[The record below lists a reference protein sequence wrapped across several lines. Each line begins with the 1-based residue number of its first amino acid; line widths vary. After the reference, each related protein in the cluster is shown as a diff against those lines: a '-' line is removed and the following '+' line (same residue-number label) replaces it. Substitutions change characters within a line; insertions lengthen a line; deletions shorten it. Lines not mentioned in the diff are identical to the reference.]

1 MWPPSC
7 NHCMEVYVHEQ
18 KSTFCK
24 SQKFRDWRKNIPS
37 GSYVS
42 NIIIYLI
49 TKQQFSLNCISSVQS
64 KNLNQNE
71 KYEARPSNITACLV
85 LLRLEAKKMKRK
97 EAKRYKIRSRTK
109 RNYREFCFA
118 SLRSEKVW
126 SETKRKKRNF
136 SIFLEAKEAKHMRNT
151 SCFASFRFE
160 AKFFFRRNRR
170 TLVCPPPPI
179 KLKTNRSYR
188 LVYICIRS
196 FTYQSNMPWSPV

>member
-1 MWPPSC
+1 
-7 NHCMEVYVHEQ
+7 MEVYVHEQ

-37 GSYVS
+37 GSHVS

-97 EAKRYKIRSRTK
+97 EAKRYKIRSQTK

-118 SLRSEKVW
+118 SLRSEKCEVKR
-126 SETKRKKRNF
+126 SERSEIFQSFKKRKK
-136 SIFLEAKEAKHMRNT
+136 
-151 SCFASFRFE
+151 
-160 AKFFFRRNRR
+160 
-170 TLVCPPPPI
+170 
-179 KLKTNRSYR
+179 
-188 LVYICIRS
+188 
-196 FTYQSNMPWSPV
+196 